1 MAKPAL
7 DPKVILSAGVRPA
20 LKRAGLARHSGYD
33 HSFTDGGA
41 WLRFSFVWPDSK
53 TDEPRSR
60 AGMQSYGI
68 EEGG

>member
-33 HSFTDGGA
+33 HSFIDGGVVSLFIRMA
-41 WLRFSFVWPDSK
+41 
-53 TDEPRSR
+53 
-60 AGMQSYGI
+60 
-68 EEGG
+68 